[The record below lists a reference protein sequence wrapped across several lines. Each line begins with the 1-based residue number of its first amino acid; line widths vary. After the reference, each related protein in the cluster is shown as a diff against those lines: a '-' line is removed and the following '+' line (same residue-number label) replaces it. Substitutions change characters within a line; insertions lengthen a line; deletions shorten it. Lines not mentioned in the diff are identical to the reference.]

1 MKLRRPGAWLYPA
14 LLCGALLL
22 QTITGCGTGSSGSSA
37 GSLSAE
43 EQIKEAMETAERA
56 RETAVA
62 WIKAEPTMAQYS
74 NLRWVSAGRGGPR
87 GMVALDLLGDE
98 PVRPWFSGP
107 PWVLAEGTF
116 YFQDPAKAAGSDERS
131 WYKLTP
137 TGVLHLA
144 ESAKASEREQILAV
158 LDHVRFMLWADPLWV
173 IENMEITEAGG
184 LLQDAGGVIG
194 SSFAGR
200 LPNPDTYAPELEA
213 ARTLSEGSSDTW
225 QTPDL
230 YGPTP
235 GAAGAT
241 SASLEVDREGR
252 PTLLQ
257 FKGPDGLVWDW
268 EFARTSEEVSA
279 PSGAADWLPS
289 GP

>member
-1 MKLRRPGAWLYPA
+1 MKFRRSAWLYPA
-14 LLCGALLL
+14 LLCCALLL
-22 QTITGCGTGSSGSSA
+22 QVVAGCGGDSSGSP
-37 GSLSAE
+37 GDSLSAE
-43 EQIKEAMETAERA
+43 EQIKEAMKTAERA
-56 RETAVA
+56 REIAIA

-74 NLRWVSAGRGGPR
+74 NLRWVSGGGNGLR
-87 GMVALDLLGDE
+87 GMEAPDLPGNE

-107 PWVLAEGTF
+107 PWVLSEGTF
-116 YFQDPAKAAGSDERS
+116 YFQDPVKSAGSDERS

-144 ESAKASEREQILAV
+144 ESVKASEKEQVVAV

-184 LLQDAGGVIG
+184 LLQDAEGVTG
-194 SSFAGR
+194 SSFGGR

-213 ARTLSEGSSDTW
+213 ARALLEGSYDTW

-235 GAAGAT
+235 GAAGAI
-241 SASLEVDREGR
+241 SANLEIDRQGR
-252 PTLLQ
+252 PTILQ